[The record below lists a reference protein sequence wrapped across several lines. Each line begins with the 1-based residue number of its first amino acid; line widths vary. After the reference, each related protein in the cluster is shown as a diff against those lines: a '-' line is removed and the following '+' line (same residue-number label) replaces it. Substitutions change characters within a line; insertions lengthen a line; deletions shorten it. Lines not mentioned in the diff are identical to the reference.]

1 MAYNSGL
8 PATGGSLVAAD
19 IRENFRALK
28 EDGIVLAGDLVS
40 TLKDPATSTA
50 GLRTLGTGAQQA
62 MPGNATPTPADNSV
76 TEAKLANGAVSQ
88 AKLKYAPGSVL
99 LISSDAE
106 VGDNLQGTWIKRK
119 EIMVARTGTLRVSYA
134 FQANYD
140 CYANIH
146 LNGTAVGTQ
155 RTGNN
160 YLNTYTEDIGDLVP
174 GSLIQI
180 YTYSANGYG
189 VLVKNFRLYT
199 DSYQSEVVII

>member
-1 MAYNSGL
+1 MAYDATK
-8 PATGGSLVAAD
+8 PATGGFLVSAD

-40 TLKDPATSTA
+40 TLKDPAASTA

-62 MPGNATPTPADNSV
+62 MPGNATPTPADGSV
-76 TEAKLANGAVSQ
+76 TEAKIVNGAVSQ

-106 VGDNLQGTWIKRK
+106 CTTAPTGVWTKVK
-119 EIMVARTGTLRVSYA
+119 EIRIARAGALTVSYD
-134 FQANYD
+134 FQGPN

-155 RTGNN
+155 RAG
-160 YLNTYTEDIGDLVP
+160 TYYHTNFAENISGLAPGDLIQLYVITP
-174 GSLIQI
+174 G
-180 YTYSANGYG
+180 YSYSIR
-189 VLVKNFRLYT
+189 NFRLYT
-199 DSYQSEVVII
+199 DSYQTEVVIM

>member
-1 MAYNSGL
+1 MAYDATK
-8 PATGGSLVAAD
+8 PATGGFLVSAD

-40 TLKDPATSTA
+40 TLKDPTTSTA

-88 AKLKYAPGSVL
+88 TKLKYAPGSVL

-106 VGDNLQGTWIKRK
+106 CTNPPKGVWTKVK

-134 FQANYD
+134 FQGNYD

-146 LNGTAVGTQ
+146 RNGVAVGIQ
-155 RTGNN
+155 RTGNG
-160 YLNTYTEDIGDLVP
+160 YYNTYTEDIGGLVP

-180 YTYSANGYG
+180 YTFDTIGSG
-189 VLVKNFRLYT
+189 VKVSNFRLYT
-199 DSYQSEVVII
+199 DSYQTEVVIM